1 VRFHRVKAAR
11 QYANSNPTELFLQ
24 EMTSHLRAG
33 GDQARVIAV
42 NSMPRIAILSDIH
55 SNLHALEA
63 VLEDAAACGVDGLA
77 FGGDTVGYGAFP
89 GACVDRVMATG
100 APCVLGNHDHY
111 VGRLESQLDI
121 LETDPE
127 VTNNPVWMGIAH
139 SIRETTGT
147 PRMDWL
153 RDLPMLLRL
162 PGAILAH
169 AALHDMEDW
178 PYITDAG
185 VATRTLALLDEPI
198 GFFGHSH
205 LTRLFFD
212 KSRPAR
218 PRWVDRTR
226 IQIPSDGRCALT
238 VGSVGQPR
246 DGDTNASW
254 VIWDSDALIVE
265 LKRTPYPQI
274 EAARAILETGLP
286 AHSARRL
293 LPTATPLPS
302 WK

>member
-1 VRFHRVKAAR
+1 
-11 QYANSNPTELFLQ
+11 
-24 EMTSHLRAG
+24 
-33 GDQARVIAV
+33 
-42 NSMPRIAILSDIH
+42 MPRIAILSDIH

-63 VLEDAAACGVDGLA
+63 VLEDVAMSDVDSLA

-111 VGRLESQLDI
+111 VGQLERQI
-121 LETDPE
+121 KTLETDPE
-127 VTNNPVWMGIAH
+127 IADNPVWRGIAH
-139 SIRETTGT
+139 SIRETSGT
-147 PRMDWL
+147 PRIDWL

-169 AALHDMEDW
+169 AALHDMENW
-178 PYITDAG
+178 PYLTDAG
-185 VATRTLALLDEPI
+185 VATPTLAALDEPI

-218 PRWVDRTR
+218 PKWVDRNH
-226 IQIPSDGRCALT
+226 IEIPAEGRCALT

-254 VIWDSDALIVE
+254 VIWDSENRVVE
-265 LKRTPYPQI
+265 LKRTSYPQI
-274 EAARAILETGLP
+274 EAARAILQIGLP

-293 LPTATPLPS
+293 LPMGTPLPPV
-302 WK
+302 K